1 MRALLPRFQKKRNKW
16 KKFKGGHK
24 IQTFKANIFKQNFVL
39 DICEQQ
45 FEQGKIAYN
54 YEHRETT

>member
-1 MRALLPRFQKKRNKW
+1 MIYARTTTTVPKKRNKW

-45 FEQGKIAYN
+45 FEQGKN
-54 YEHRETT
+54 RLQQ